1 MLTLREKI
9 ACSLRPAELGV
20 LWKSIARVRRREA
33 TARGARFWVD
43 PASNFGS
50 RLLIEGDY
58 EAAFADR
65 LLGLLSPGGV
75 FCDLGAN
82 EGVFSVWASRRV
94 GPTGRVLAVEPQA
107 RLWPVILRNLQ
118 LNDCANV
125 SLLPFAVGEFR
136 SEFEMTLFPSTNTG
150 ATSLVGGV
158 RSRFASRQP
167 VTVLPTRDL
176 LAGQGVEVID
186 VLKIDVEGYEL
197 FALRG
202 LGAWLDPRR
211 VRHILVELHPAQLR
225 ALGQSVEELHSAL
238 EAAGYRRAQAEAEEH
253 WTAA

>member
-1 MLTLREKI
+1 
-9 ACSLRPAELGV
+9 
-20 LWKSIARVRRREA
+20 
-33 TARGARFWVD
+33 
-43 PASNFGS
+43 
-50 RLLIEGDY
+50 
-58 EAAFADR
+58 
-65 LLGLLSPGGV
+65 
-75 FCDLGAN
+75 
-82 EGVFSVWASRRV
+82 
-94 GPTGRVLAVEPQA
+94 VLAVEPQA

-125 SLLPFAVGEFR
+125 ALLPFAVGESR

-167 VTVLPTRDL
+167 VTVLPTCGL
-176 LAGQGVEVID
+176 LEGQGVPVVD
-186 VLKIDVEGYEL
+186 VLKVDVEGYEL

-211 VRHILVELHPAQLR
+211 VRHLLVELHPAQLR
-225 ALGQSVEELHSAL
+225 ALGQSVDQLHALL
-238 EAAGYRRAQAEAEEH
+238 EAAGYRLAHAGGEEH